1 MKVAIIGA
9 MEEEVSLLRSKL
21 NYLKTQTI
29 AGFEFYLGDI
39 DGVEVVLLRS
49 GIGKVN
55 AAISTTLMLQQYKPD
70 YVINTGSAGGFH
82 TDLNVGDIVI
92 SSGVCHHDVDVTPFG
107 YDLGQVPGMPAC
119 FLPDPR
125 LVKAAQDSIEALE
138 EVVHM
143 HGLIA
148 TGDRFM
154 HCVEDVKNTRSNF
167 PEMIAC
173 EMEAAAVAQACHT
186 FETPFVIIRSLS
198 DIAGKENAVT
208 FEKYLE
214 QAATHSAKVIL
225 EMLNQLKKRSKKKPS
240 SELLRF
246 E

>member
-9 MEEEVSLLRSKL
+9 MEEEVTLLRSQL
-21 NYLKTQTI
+21 TYLQTQHH
-29 AGFEFYLGDI
+29 AGFEYYLGQI
-39 DGVEVVLLRS
+39 GNVEVVLLRS

-55 AAISTTLMLQQYKPD
+55 AAISSTLLLQLYDPD

-92 SSGVCHHDVDVTPFG
+92 SSSVCHHDVDVTPFG
-107 YDLGQVPGMPAC
+107 YDLGQVPGMPTC
-119 FLPDPR
+119 FLPDEN
-125 LVKAAQDSIEALE
+125 LVKAAQNSIDALQ

-154 HCVEDVKNTRSNF
+154 HQAEDVTNTRNNF

-173 EMEAAAVAQACHT
+173 EMEAAAIAQVCHT

-214 QAATHSAKVIL
+214 QAATHSAKVIM
-225 EMLNQLKKRSKKKPS
+225 EMLKQLKKMNKPG
-240 SELLRF
+240 
-246 E
+246 

>member
-1 MKVAIIGA
+1 MKIAIIGA
-9 MEEEVSLLRSKL
+9 MEEEVKLLRS
-21 NYLKTQTI
+21 NMTGQSTEEH
-29 AGFEFYLGDI
+29 AGYEYYSGSI
-39 DGVEVVLLRS
+39 NGTKVVLLRS

-55 AAISTTLMLQQYKPD
+55 AAISTAILLKHYNPD

-92 SSGVCHHDVDVTPFG
+92 SSSVCHHDVDVTPFG
-107 YDLGQVPGMPAC
+107 YDIGQVPGMPAC
-119 FLPDPR
+119 FLPDES
-125 LVKAAQDSIEALE
+125 LVKAAQNSIEELG

-154 HCVEDVKNTRSNF
+154 HQAKDVTNTRNNF

-186 FETPFVIIRSLS
+186 FEKPFVIIRSLS
-198 DIAGKENAVT
+198 DIAGKENAKT
-208 FEKYLE
+208 FEQYLE

-225 EMLNQLKKRSKKKPS
+225 GMLERM
-240 SELLRF
+240 
-246 E
+246 

>member
-9 MEEEVSLLRSKL
+9 MEEEVSLLRSKMDDL
-21 NYLKTQTI
+21 ETQSV
-29 AGFEFYLGDI
+29 AGFEYYQGKI
-39 DGVEVVLLRS
+39 DGLEVVLLRS

-55 AAISTTLMLQQYKPD
+55 AAISTTILLQQYNPD

-92 SSGVCHHDVDVTPFG
+92 SSSVCHHDVDVTPFG

-119 FLPDPR
+119 FIPDET
-125 LVKAAQDSIEALE
+125 LVKAAQGSIEALR

-143 HGLIA
+143 SGLIA

-154 HCVEDVKNTRSNF
+154 HNPEDVSNTRQNF
-167 PEMIAC
+167 KEMIAC
-173 EMEAAAVAQACHT
+173 EMEAAAVAQACHC

-198 DIAGKENAVT
+198 DIAGKENAKT
-208 FEKYLE
+208 FEQYLE

-225 EMLNQLKKRSKKKPS
+225 EMLNQLKK
-240 SELLRF
+240 
-246 E
+246 

>member
-1 MKVAIIGA
+1 MKIAIIGA
-9 MEEEVSLLRSKL
+9 MEEEVSLLRSRL
-21 NYLKTQTI
+21 DDLTTTTI
-29 AGFEFYLGDI
+29 AGYEYYSGRI
-39 DGVEVVLLRS
+39 DGSEIVLLRS

-55 AAISTTLMLQQYKPD
+55 AAISTTVLLQSFQPD

-82 TDLNVGDIVI
+82 VDLNVGDIVI
-92 SSGVCHHDVDVTPFG
+92 SSSVCHHDVDVTPFG
-107 YDLGQVPGMPAC
+107 YELGQVPGMPSC
-119 FLPDPR
+119 FLPDAK
-125 LVKAAQDSIEALE
+125 LVKAAQHSIEDLA

-154 HCVEDVKNTRSNF
+154 HHPDDVDLTREKF

-173 EMEAAAVAQACHT
+173 EMEAAAVAQVCYT
-186 FETPFVIIRSLS
+186 FDKPFVIIRSLS

-208 FEKYLE
+208 FEQYLQ

-225 EMLNQLKKRSKKKPS
+225 GMLKYLNGNA
-240 SELLRF
+240 
-246 E
+246 

>member
-1 MKVAIIGA
+1 MKIAIIGA
-9 MEEEVSLLRSKL
+9 MEEEVEFLRSKL
-21 NYLKTQTI
+21 DYIQTQKI
-29 AGFEFYLGDI
+29 AGFEYYLGDI
-39 DGVEVVLLRS
+39 DGTEIVLLRS

-55 AAISTTLMLQQYKPD
+55 AAISTTLLLQQYRPD

-92 SSGVCHHDVDVTPFG
+92 SSSVCHHDVDVTPFG
-107 YDLGQVPGMPAC
+107 YDLGQVPGMPTC
-119 FLPDPR
+119 FLPDDK
-125 LVKAAQDSIEALE
+125 LVKVAQKSIDALQ
-138 EVVHM
+138 EVIHM

-154 HCVEDVKNTRSNF
+154 HQIEDVSNTRKNF

-173 EMEAAAVAQACHT
+173 EMEAASVAQACHT

-214 QAATHSAKVIL
+214 QAATHSAKLIL
-225 EMLNQLKKRSKKKPS
+225 EMLNQLKNKPKKIKKHDA
-240 SELLRF
+240 
-246 E
+246 

>member
-9 MEEEVSLLRSKL
+9 MEEEVTLLRSQL
-21 NYLKTQTI
+21 TYLQTQHH
-29 AGFEFYLGDI
+29 AGFEYYLGQI
-39 DGVEVVLLRS
+39 GNVEVVLLRS

-55 AAISTTLMLQQYKPD
+55 AAISSTLLLQLYDPD

-92 SSGVCHHDVDVTPFG
+92 SSSVCHHDVDVTPFG

-119 FLPDPR
+119 FLPDEN
-125 LVKAAQDSIEALE
+125 LVKAAQNSIDALQ

-154 HCVEDVKNTRSNF
+154 HQAEDVTNTRNNF

-173 EMEAAAVAQACHT
+173 EMEAAAIAQVCHT

-214 QAATHSAKVIL
+214 QAATHSAKVIM
-225 EMLNQLKKRSKKKPS
+225 EMLKQLKKMNKSG
-240 SELLRF
+240 
-246 E
+246 

>member
-9 MEEEVSLLRSKL
+9 MEEEVTLLRSQL
-21 NYLKTQTI
+21 TYLQTQHH
-29 AGFEFYLGDI
+29 AGFEYYLGQI
-39 DGVEVVLLRS
+39 GNVEVVLLRS

-55 AAISTTLMLQQYKPD
+55 AAISSTLLLQLYDPD

-92 SSGVCHHDVDVTPFG
+92 SSSVCHHDVDVTPFG
-107 YDLGQVPGMPAC
+107 YDLGQVPGMPTC
-119 FLPDPR
+119 FLPDDT
-125 LVKAAQDSIEALE
+125 LVKAAQNSIDALQ

-154 HCVEDVKNTRSNF
+154 HQAEDVTNTRNNF

-173 EMEAAAVAQACHT
+173 EMEAAAIAQVCHT

-214 QAATHSAKVIL
+214 QAATHSAKVIM
-225 EMLNQLKKRSKKKPS
+225 EMLKQLKKMKKS
-240 SELLRF
+240 G
-246 E
+246 

>member
-1 MKVAIIGA
+1 MKIAIIGA
-9 MEEEVSLLRSKL
+9 MEEEVTLLRSKL
-21 NYLKTQTI
+21 SNLTTEVH
-29 AGFEFYLGDI
+29 AGFEYYLGQI
-39 DGVEVVLLRS
+39 GQIEVALLRS

-55 AAISTTLMLQQYKPD
+55 AAISTTLLLELYQPD

-92 SSGVCHHDVDVTPFG
+92 SSSVCHHDVDVTPFG
-107 YDLGQVPGMPAC
+107 YDLGQVPGSPPCFMPDNH
-119 FLPDPR
+119 LIK
-125 LVKAAQDSIEALE
+125 VAQEAIEGLQ

-154 HCVEDVKNTRSNF
+154 HHEDDVTNTRNNF
-167 PEMIAC
+167 PDMIAC
-173 EMEAAAVAQACHT
+173 EMEAAAVAQVCHS
-186 FETPFVIIRSLS
+186 FSTPFVIIRSLS

-225 EMLNQLKKRSKKKPS
+225 AMLTQLEKG
-240 SELLRF
+240 
-246 E
+246 

>member
-1 MKVAIIGA
+1 MKIAIIGA
-9 MEEEVSLLRSKL
+9 MEEEVKLLRSKL
-21 NYLKTQTI
+21 TNPKTETH
-29 AGFEFYLGDI
+29 AGFEYYTGQI
-39 DGVEVVLLRS
+39 EENQIVLLRS

-55 AAISTTLMLQQYKPD
+55 AAISTTILLKHYNPD

-82 TDLNVGDIVI
+82 TDLDVGDIVI
-92 SSGVCHHDVDVTPFG
+92 SSSVCHHDVDVTPFG

-119 FLPDPR
+119 FVPDAS
-125 LVKAAQDSIEALE
+125 LVKAAQESIEQLG

-154 HCVEDVKNTRSNF
+154 HQAEDVDNTRNNF

-173 EMEAAAVAQACHT
+173 EMEAASVAQACHT
-186 FETPFVIIRSLS
+186 FNKPFVIIRSLS
-198 DIAGKENAVT
+198 DIAGKENAKT
-208 FEKYLE
+208 FEQYLD

-225 EMLNQLKKRSKKKPS
+225 GMLNRI
-240 SELLRF
+240 
-246 E
+246 

>member
-29 AGFEFYLGDI
+29 AGFEYYLGEI
-39 DGVEVVLLRS
+39 DGTEIILLRS

-92 SSGVCHHDVDVTPFG
+92 SSSVCHHDVDVTPFG

-119 FLPDPR
+119 FLPNDK
-125 LVKAAQDSIEALE
+125 LVKAAQNSIDALQ

-154 HCVEDVKNTRSNF
+154 HNAEDVASTRNNF

-225 EMLNQLKKRSKKKPS
+225 KMLNQLKIKS
-240 SELLRF
+240 
-246 E
+246 

>member
-1 MKVAIIGA
+1 MKIAIIGA
-9 MEEEVSLLRSKL
+9 MEEEVTLLRSKL
-21 NYLKTQTI
+21 SNLTTEVH
-29 AGFEFYLGDI
+29 AGFEYYLGQI
-39 DGVEVVLLRS
+39 GQIEVALLRS

-55 AAISTTLMLQQYKPD
+55 AAISTTLLLELYQPD

-92 SSGVCHHDVDVTPFG
+92 SSSVCHHDVDVTPFG
-107 YDLGQVPGMPAC
+107 YDLGQVPGLPPCFMP
-119 FLPDPR
+119 DDH
-125 LVKAAQDSIEALE
+125 LVKIAQGAIEDLQ

-154 HCVEDVKNTRSNF
+154 HHEEDVTNTRNNF
-167 PEMIAC
+167 PDMIAC
-173 EMEAAAVAQACHT
+173 EMEAAAVAQVCHS
-186 FETPFVIIRSLS
+186 FSKPFVIIRSLS
-198 DIAGKENAVT
+198 DIAGKENAIT

-225 EMLNQLKKRSKKKPS
+225 AMLTKL
-240 SELLRF
+240 ETA
-246 E
+246 